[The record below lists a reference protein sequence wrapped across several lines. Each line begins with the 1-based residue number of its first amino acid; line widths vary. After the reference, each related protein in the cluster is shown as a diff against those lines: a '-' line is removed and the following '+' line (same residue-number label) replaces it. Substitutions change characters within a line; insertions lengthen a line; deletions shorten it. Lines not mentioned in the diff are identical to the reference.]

1 MFLRMFLGCFWDM
14 CRMFWDIFMMFLGCF
29 WGCFWDV
36 FGMFLGCFWDICGM
50 FLGYFGTFWDS
61 FDMFQFL
68 FHRSCGILRQFQQ
81 VPPTAKEDWILQDPR
96 HQFEAS
102 QRVQHRKNQQ
112 TNQKLPVLGGQKS
125 SQDVWNHPKES
136 WWILVNPDES
146 WRILVNPGASVRE
159 HALTARFPV
168 KLCKRFTANG
178 GETPRIPMNP
188 KESQRILKDRKDGRR
203 RQDGKVEMEEKQPII
218 QWSDA
223 VRR

>member
-1 MFLRMFLGCFWDM
+1 MFLGCFWGCFWDM
-14 CRMFWDIFMMFLGCF
+14 CRMFWDIFRMFL
-29 WGCFWDV
+29 GCFWDV
-36 FGMFLGCFWDICGM
+36 FGIFVGCFWDI
-50 FLGYFGTFWDS
+50 LGRFGIHSICFSFFFTALVEFSDS
-61 FDMFQFL
+61 SSKSL
-68 FHRSCGILRQFQQ
+68 PLWKRIGSCRI
-81 VPPTAKEDWILQDPR
+81 PDINSKHPKE
-96 HQFEAS
+96 FNTE
-102 QRVQHRKNQQ
+102 KTNKQ
-112 TNQKLPVLGGQKS
+112 TKKLPVLGGQKS